1 MLPGE
6 SEVLPR
12 QDQVTRLLPTEIKIY
27 GSLWISNFRITFKS
41 TDPEVCSRLSCVTT
55 SLNCVSNTFS
65 VFKFDATLRDFEV
78 TIGSIKSIRKIK
90 PSENSGVKSQSIL
103 KILTFDFQSYQICF
117 PLNSGGNNRTL
128 SAIENVINPMA
139 SLGVTFASSS
149 LENWEPSKVL
159 AEACWTSGLP
169 TAELERLG
177 VFSIDEFRLSECNSK
192 FKLSHCY
199 PPSLVAPNSAS
210 DEQMETIAGYRE
222 AGQFPIVTWRSV
234 TGGMLL
240 MRAASNMN
248 SQLSDDEMV
257 VVRLMM
263 LKSPNRALRILDVG
277 PKRTYSVSKQYS
289 QFIPEHLELP
299 PLSQVEDIFEEVMD
313 LLNTGKDMHIIST
326 SNSEWSSLLSRYM
339 EQVLALSR
347 FVDSGTSLMLQGSRK
362 YSGHLVLLTI
372 LQIVCDPRYRTLAG
386 LCILL
391 EKEWVQFTFPF
402 RDHVLSREHKGELPA
417 FELTIHIIWML
428 TQAHPTFFEYGE
440 KTLSF
445 ILDNLFSCRFVTFC
459 AASRKDLDRL
469 KALHIASEG
478 SSATPNA
485 TSIWSY
491 LQTHAKEFISP
502 AFQPSNIPSE
512 YWLNEPSGPLGAPPT
527 TSINATGSKNV
538 GLCPYML
545 QIETLATLPIIWRE
559 RFLQYDWQLRY
570 DASRV
575 SALAKPGYGGNS
587 IFFLSPQHRS
597 LCHIPPKIWTLPGL
611 TTLHFKNAMLTSPP
625 MEIINAPTLEDF
637 SLAGNPIR
645 HLPEDWLFLVGSKLR
660 KLRILDFDKTS
671 IGHVVLSAHQH
682 ILSLQT
688 LRLGSMERLH
698 PEKGLEI
705 AMNIPKWPLAA
716 SLEEL
721 ELPSNGLSSLPP
733 RFVNLVCVASVDL
746 SGNKFNNIPLQLE
759 CFTRL
764 SKLNFA
770 DNLMTTIIPPQG
782 GFRMNVLSAL
792 NLAGNGLEA
801 FPEHL
806 GNLPALRSLSL
817 ARNNLTDLSQRFFMQ
832 FKLLDILDL
841 SSNKLTQLSPA
852 VGYLGK
858 LSYFDVSGNSLS
870 FIPDTIVGMTSLK
883 YLDLSYNK
891 LPSLSV
897 CFGRMKSL
905 NTLKISYNSMTV
917 LPPHLGSLRD
927 TLQTFDFTGNELVT
941 PPMDILKGGSKAVL
955 DFLYDSLSG
964 SKSIYRMKMMIVG
977 EENVG
982 KTTLVDQLTRRWKAA
997 SSDGIYEPIS
1007 TLSTDGIAISTCSF
1021 HWKNDGEKKNPR
1033 LADEFDVNIS
1043 WWDFAGQ
1050 ELYYTTHQFFLSG
1063 RSIFVVVWNLEKPIE
1078 DSRVDFWLNSIQ
1090 SKISNATVV
1099 LVGTHLDGLK
1109 GPAKDAVP
1117 DLFKQTK
1124 LRLRML
1130 FPSLDIIAYAASAR
1144 TGEGMADLKDALE
1157 KKIVA
1162 SKHMGETIPSSYLLL
1177 ERMVTD
1183 ARVTH
1188 QNLPI
1193 VSKHKFLEMS
1203 SMCNI
1208 SGEKE
1213 LFRASNLLHNLGTLI
1228 YFEQDLVLSRYVI
1241 LDPQWL
1247 AKLMCTLITTKH
1259 SFVTAGVISHRALA
1273 QVWREFPLAMYG
1285 FLLGLLEKFEVTYN
1299 LTGFIDPTSL
1309 SNPTALQLIALNERY
1324 NTGADSKKSKQSK
1337 KKAGPTKTVMMQ
1349 HQLREWLH
1357 ALIPMLKRHP
1367 NVVIGNSVLRRIGS
1381 YASSGLLQAG
1391 SRTTVADLQS
1401 PNTSPNSVRV
1411 STPPIR
1417 RVASALFDEQ
1427 KGAEMVESASK
1438 RYSPNVQKILERG
1451 DVVGSFDLDGVSLIP
1466 SLLPQNP
1473 PPHFESRNM
1482 FPAKLGPGEMEVTR
1496 DYLFDFVPEGLLS
1509 RLTVRL
1515 LQRFLDQ
1522 TKEFVMWREGILLIR
1537 SDCILFAHFVQPRQ
1551 ESRVLRLHCR
1561 GSDFLAVGRVFSAAL
1576 EANSILFKEWSRLR
1590 VQQEVI
1596 CPHCLANPGI
1606 QSPSYFPLEVLM
1618 DAVRDDVETMACSIM
1633 YLGANGEEKLETVN
1647 VPLEKLTP
1655 DFKLVYLTG
1664 AQIKYSDLHIDKEIG
1679 VGGFAVVYKGTYK
1692 NEQIAIK
1699 QLRIGSSEDSD
1710 QGASV
1715 TSALETDPEKKKAE
1729 LEAISADEYA
1739 RAFNEFRKEA
1749 FMLTDIA
1756 DPYCVRMTGVCL
1768 KPFCLVT
1775 EFMPCGDLYSLC
1787 HRSPEKEISWPL
1799 RLRIALDMAKGMHF
1813 LHSLRPPIIHND
1825 LKSPN
1830 VLLSSMD
1837 PDAPIVAKISDFGLS
1852 MRMSKMYTRLVD
1864 NPVWIA
1870 PEIMRGAT
1878 YDTKAD
1884 VYAYGVMLWEM
1895 LERRGF
1901 FEEVV
1906 FNSEL
1911 ERKVM
1916 AGERPVIENDTL
1928 PEYEKLIR
1936 ACWDNDPLRRPP
1948 FENIAALLEQLID
1961 AYRRGLTK
1969 VGPSSEMALPE
1980 AQRGRRAGAEKP
1992 AFRREHSVKSPDS
2005 SPPMSSAI
2013 PRILE
2018 PEFEVL
2024 PPPKPKQEEPAP
2036 VEVKETAP
2044 TTSKVRIN
2052 VGTNSR
2058 KAPSRADIKAS
2069 AGSSST
2075 EPVTITVPETVVT
2088 PELTSPVSPPS
2099 DPAKLTSID
2108 RLNLLLGRPAVVEL
2122 PVSPRNSE
2130 STTAAPAS
2138 VRLPAPAASS
2148 IPSTPV
2154 TQSLKLPPPAS
2165 KSAPEPKLDPT
2176 PIASTSPSPA
2186 PKPVSPTLDPSANTL
2201 KPPMNAAMKF
2211 QLREGGRPVSLKTAL
2226 NGSITGLLSSLQS
2239 LTDASGFLSAQEE
2252 LDNSDDQPPALMDLP
2267 KSVLPTSIASS
2278 SDSAPVTPPIAASP
2292 TPTPT
2297 PTPTSSTTA
2306 LLAGLAIIS
2315 EVDAKRKLAELNE
2328 SLRGLVRVVVAM
2340 TSGVKNQD
2348 PAVFQAA
2355 VMDTVKFVRAFR
2367 ETAGVP
2373 AGFKAVN
2380 PTLNERLL
2388 LLRNSL
2394 KALCSQ
2400 ILTLLQTARLL
2411 LKKDPAVTQEAFA
2424 ANASSF
2430 VAAFKLTTGVLE
2442 MIKLDG
2448 VQVLEVEPVDLTS

>member
-1 MLPGE
+1 MLP
-6 SEVLPR
+6 SY
-12 QDQVTRLLPTEIKIY
+12 LLLLRSSCP
-27 GSLWISNFRITFKS
+27 SLTKTCSQF
-41 TDPEVCSRLSCVTT
+41 DPS
-55 SLNCVSNTFS
+55 
-65 VFKFDATLRDFEV
+65 LRDFEV
-78 TIGSIKSIRKIK
+78 TIGSVKSIRKIK
-90 PSENSGVKSQSIL
+90 PSETSGVKSQSLL
-103 KILTFDFQSYQICF
+103 KITTFDFQSYQICF
-117 PLNSGGNNRTL
+117 PLNSGGNNRTV

-159 AEACWTSGLP
+159 CEACWVNGLP

-177 VFSIDEFRLSECNSK
+177 VFSIDEFRLSDCNSK
-192 FKLSHCY
+192 FKISTFY
-199 PPSLVAPNSAS
+199 PLSLVVPNSAS
-210 DEQMETIAGYRE
+210 DEQMELIGASRE
-222 AGQFPIVTWRSV
+222 GGQFPVVTWRSI

-240 MRAASNMN
+240 MRASSHGSA
-248 SQLSDDEMV
+248 QPSDDEMV

-263 LKSPNRALRILDVG
+263 LKSPGKALRIFDFA
-277 PKRTYSVSKQYS
+277 PKRTYSVSKQYT
-289 QFIPEHLELP
+289 QFIPEHLDLP
-299 PLSQVEDIFEEVMD
+299 PLSQVSDIFEDVMD
-313 LLNTGKDMHIIST
+313 EINSGKEILSIGS
-326 SNSEWSSLLSRYM
+326 SNSPWSSLLSKYM
-339 EQVLALSR
+339 DQVVSLSR
-347 FVDSGTSLMLQGSRK
+347 TVDSGSSLLLQGTRK
-362 YSGHLVLLTI
+362 SCQHLVILTT
-372 LQIVCDPRYRTLAG
+372 LQVVCDPRYRTLAG

-391 EKEWVQFTFPF
+391 EKEWIQFAFPF
-402 RDHVLSREHKGELPA
+402 RDHVLAREHRGEMPA
-417 FELTIHIIWML
+417 FELTIHLIWML
-428 TQAHPTFFEYGE
+428 TQAFPTYFQYGNAV
-440 KTLSF
+440 LSF
-445 ILDNLFSCRFVTFC
+445 LLDHLYSCRFMTFC
-459 AASRKDLDRL
+459 ASSRKDFDRL
-469 KALHIASEG
+469 RATHLPSEAAS
-478 SSATPNA
+478 SPNA
-485 TSIWSY
+485 TSIWAY
-491 LQTHAKEFISP
+491 IQTHSKDFISA
-502 AFQPSNIPSE
+502 AFEAATVPEE
-512 YWLNEPSGPLGAPPT
+512 YWTTEPSGPLGSLPA
-527 TSINATGSKNV
+527 SSSGHSGSANV

-545 QIETLATLPIIWRE
+545 RIESLAALPIIWRE
-559 RFLQYDWQLRY
+559 RFLQYDFHMRY

-597 LCHIPPKIWTLPGL
+597 LCYVPSKIWSLPGL
-611 TTLHFKNAMLTSPP
+611 TTLHFKNATLTSPP
-625 MEIINAPTLEDF
+625 LEVIYAPSLEDF

-645 HLPEDWLFLVGSKLR
+645 HLTEEWLQMVGTRLR
-660 KLRILDFDKTS
+660 KLRVLDLDKTS
-671 IGHVVLSAHQH
+671 IGFIVLSAHHH
-682 ILSLQT
+682 ITSLQT
-688 LRLGSMERLH
+688 LRLGSLERLN

-705 AMNIPKWPLAA
+705 SNKLPKWPLDAA
-716 SLEEL
+716 LDEL
-721 ELPSNGLSSLPP
+721 ELPSNGLVTLPP
-733 RFVNLVCVASVDL
+733 RFVNLVRVSSVDL
-746 SGNKFNNIPLQLE
+746 SGNKFTNIPLQLE
-759 CFTRL
+759 CLTRL
-764 SKLNFA
+764 SKLNVS
-770 DNLMTTIIPPQG
+770 DNLMSSIIPPQG
-782 GFRMNVLSAL
+782 GFRMNLLVFL

-817 ARNNLTDLSQRFFMQ
+817 ARNNITDLSQRFFMQ

-858 LSYFDVSGNSLS
+858 LTYFDVSANALT
-870 FIPDTIVGMTSLK
+870 FIPETIVGMTSLK

-941 PPMDILKGGSKAVL
+941 PPMDIIRGGSKAVL

-982 KTTLVDQLTRRWKAA
+982 KTTLVDQLTRRWKVA

-1021 HWKNDGEKKNPR
+1021 HWRNDGEKKIPR
-1033 LADEFDVNIS
+1033 LADDFDVNIS

-1109 GPAKDAVP
+1109 GPARDATP

-1130 FPSLDIIAYAASAR
+1130 FPSLDILAYAASAR
-1144 TGEGMADLKDALE
+1144 SGEGMTELKDALE
-1157 KKIVA
+1157 KKIVS
-1162 SKHMGETIPSSYLLL
+1162 SKHMGESIPSSYLLL

-1183 ARVTH
+1183 ARITH
-1188 QNLPI
+1188 HTLPI

-1213 LFRASNLLHNLGTLI
+1213 LFRASSLLHNLGTLI

-1299 LTGFIDPTSL
+1299 LSGFIDPASL
-1309 SNPTALQLIALNERY
+1309 SNPTALQLLSLQDRL
-1324 NTGADSKKSKQSK
+1324 DSRNGSDGKKSKASK
-1337 KKAGPTKTVMMQ
+1337 KKAGPTKTMALQQMP
-1349 HQLREWLH
+1349 REWLH

-1367 NVVIGNSVLRRIGS
+1367 TVVLGNSVLRRIGS
-1381 YASSGLLQAG
+1381 YASAGLLQAG

-1401 PNTSPNSVRV
+1401 QAASQAAPSSTRV
-1411 STPPIR
+1411 STPPLR
-1417 RVASALFDEQ
+1417 RIASAMFDESLL
-1427 KGAEMVESASK
+1427 ESPESASK

-1466 SLLPQNP
+1466 SLLPLSP
-1473 PPHFESRNM
+1473 PAHFESRKM
-1482 FPAKLGPGEMEVTR
+1482 FPSSLKPGEFEVTR

-1522 TKEFVMWREGILLIR
+1522 TKEFVMWKEGILLIR
-1537 SDCILFAHFVQPRQ
+1537 PDCTVFAHFVEPRQ
-1551 ESRVLRLHCR
+1551 DCRVLRLHCR
-1561 GSDFLAVGRVFSAAL
+1561 GTDFLAVGRVFSAAL

-1590 VQQEVI
+1590 ILQEVI
-1596 CPHCLANPGI
+1596 CPHCLSNPDI
-1606 QSPSYFPLEVLM
+1606 LTPSYYPLEVLM
-1618 DAVRDDVETMACSIM
+1618 DAVRDDVDHMTCSIM
-1633 YLGANGEEKLETVN
+1633 YLGPNGEENIESTK

-1655 DFKLVYLTG
+1655 DFKLVYLTE
-1664 AQIKYSDLHIDKEIG
+1664 AQIPFGDLVMDKEIG

-1692 NEQIAIK
+1692 GEPIAIK
-1699 QLRIGSSEDSD
+1699 QLRIGSSDDTGD
-1710 QGASV
+1710 QAASV

-1729 LEAISADEYA
+1729 QDAISAEEYT

-1749 FMLTDIA
+1749 FMLTDIV
-1756 DPYCVRMTGVCL
+1756 DEHCVRMTGVCL

-1787 HRSPEKEISWPL
+1787 HRPPMAEISWPL
-1799 RLRIALDMAKGMHF
+1799 RLRIALDMAKGMQF
-1813 LHSLRPPIIHND
+1813 LHSLKPPIIHND

-1830 VLLSSMD
+1830 VLLASTD
-1837 PDAPIVAKISDFGLS
+1837 PDAPVVAKISDFGLS

-1864 NPVWIA
+1864 NPVWVA
-1870 PEIMRGAT
+1870 PEIMRGNT

-1916 AGERPVIENDTL
+1916 AGERPTIENDTL

-1948 FENIAALLEQLID
+1948 FENIVALLDQLID

-1969 VGPSSEMALPE
+1969 VAVSSEMTLPE
-1980 AQRGRRAGAEKP
+1980 AQRGRRAAVERP
-1992 AFRREHSVKSPDS
+1992 IFMRDPSFKSPDN
-2005 SPPMSSAI
+2005 SPPASGMTPSPEKTPVA
-2013 PRILE
+2013 RVLE
-2018 PEFEVL
+2018 PEFEIPVLIVAQPAAPETSRDL
-2024 PPPKPKQEEPAP
+2024 PPP
-2036 VEVKETAP
+2036 
-2044 TTSKVRIN
+2044 TSKVRLN
-2052 VGTNSR
+2052 VGAGTR
-2058 KAPSRADIKAS
+2058 KAPSRADIKAGQS
-2069 AGSSST
+2069 DGS
-2075 EPVTITVPETVVT
+2075 
-2088 PELTSPVSPPS
+2088 VSPRDSTSETLSVEPLS
-2099 DPAKLTSID
+2099 EPEPILPVAEPEPPKLTSID
-2108 RLNLLLGRPAVVEL
+2108 RLNMLLGRPSLEAM
-2122 PVSPRNSE
+2122 SP
-2130 STTAAPAS
+2130 TAPAS
-2138 VRLPAPAASS
+2138 VRLPSTTTAKAITSS
-2148 IPSTPV
+2148 PT
-2154 TQSLKLPPPAS
+2154 TQSMKLPVAAKPAVETPPSAS
-2165 KSAPEPKLDPT
+2165 LPV
-2176 PIASTSPSPA
+2176 SPSPSLLSSPSSSPLPA
-2186 PKPVSPTLDPSANTL
+2186 PSLAPVAPVPEPSA
-2201 KPPMNAAMKF
+2201 PSIKF
-2211 QLREGGRPVSLKTAL
+2211 QPRDGGRPVSLKTAL
-2226 NGSITGLLSSLQS
+2226 TGSITGLLSSLQS
-2239 LTDASGFLSAQEE
+2239 LQDATDSVSALEETVELQE
-2252 LDNSDDQPPALMDLP
+2252 
-2267 KSVLPTSIASS
+2267 PTISTPSS
-2278 SDSAPVTPPIAASP
+2278 SATGSSSTSFPSAPV
-2292 TPTPT
+2292 
-2297 PTPTSSTTA
+2297 SSKPS
-2306 LLAGLAIIS
+2306 LRDLEEMSGLDGANLIS
-2315 EVDAKRKLAELNE
+2315 EADAKQRLLELNE
-2328 SLRGLVRVVVAM
+2328 SLRTMVKVVVSM

-2348 PAVFQAA
+2348 AAVFQSSVLEA
-2355 VMDTVKFVRAFR
+2355 VKYVRIFR
-2367 ETAGVP
+2367 TTANVP
-2373 AGFKAVN
+2373 AGFKAVS
-2380 PTLNERLL
+2380 PPLNERLL
-2388 LLRNSL
+2388 LLRSSL
-2394 KALCSQ
+2394 KTLCSQ

-2411 LKKDPAVTQEAFA
+2411 LKKDPDVTQDAFA
-2424 ANASSF
+2424 STAASF
-2430 VAAFKLTTGVLE
+2430 VAAFKLTTSVLE

-2448 VQVLEVEPVDLTS
+2448 VQVLEIEHVDLTAP